1 MKPLSI
7 LPLLILS
14 LGVLLTLGATGCSE
28 PAGPAG
34 QGLPDA
40 VILPDAAGDTA
51 TTKDT
56 ATADTTATM
65 DAATDTAGTTDTAMA
80 TDVAAST
87 DVAATDAAENTEL
100 PAPKDTTGPKGE
112 VAVSITAPVD
122 GTVIEAGQVV
132 DLAGAASD
140 TVFANDELVAVWS
153 SSLDGELGQTQVL
166 ADGTTQLK
174 GIALSPGQH
183 QIVLDVFNPT
193 KVSAQTSIAV
203 GVCSWSEPVSFDTK
217 LDGAKWQIYGDAYW
231 DVGGWLEMTGNA
243 QSKFGKIWNTVDYI
257 KPGDVQI
264 SFDFQTGGGINGGA
278 DGFAMSVIEA
288 KNPADLQTI
297 LAATKDGGCLGY
309 GVSGPCGTTAVKAF
323 HVEIDTF
330 HNTGDP
336 NTDPSFDNH
345 IAVTLDGNASNHL
358 LWAAT
363 PGIEDLQWHTVT
375 VQVDGAK
382 VTATLDGKP
391 LFSQEIKDFE
401 FRGGYIGFSGSTG
414 WASNFHRFDNLKIL
428 QQCLVQ

>member
-1 MKPLSI
+1 MLLLRRLLPVTLSVVVALGEVACSDPAAGTGQPLADS
-7 LPLLILS
+7 
-14 LGVLLTLGATGCSE
+14 
-28 PAGPAG
+28 
-34 QGLPDA
+34 A
-40 VILPDAAGDTA
+40 VAADVAADAAGSDSV
-51 TTKDT
+51 
-56 ATADTTATM
+56 ADAVGGTDVVAGSDLAAGT
-65 DAATDTAGTTDTAMA
+65 DAAQA
-80 TDVAAST
+80 T
-87 DVAATDAAENTEL
+87 DVAATDAVASDTGENTEL
-100 PAPKDTTGPKGE
+100 PAADVVLPKGE
-112 VAVSITAPVD
+112 VTAVITAPAE
-122 GTVIEAGQVV
+122 GTVVEAGQLV

-140 TVFANDELVAVWS
+140 TVFANTELVAVWS
-153 SSLDGELGQTQVL
+153 SSLDGELGKGPLQ
-166 ADGTTQLK
+166 ADGTTKLT
-174 GIALSPGQH
+174 GVALSPGQH
-183 QIVLDVFNPT
+183 QIVLEVLNPT
-193 KVSAQTSIAV
+193 KVSAQTSIAI
-203 GVCSWSEPVSFDTK
+203 GVCSWSEPVSFDTQ

-231 DVGGWLEMTGNA
+231 DAGGWLEMTGNA
-243 QSKFGKIWNTVDYI
+243 AGKFGKIWNTVDYI

-278 DGFAMSVIEA
+278 DGFALSVIEA
-288 KNPADLQTI
+288 KNAADLQVI
-297 LAATKDGGCLGY
+297 LAAAKDGGCLGY

-323 HVEIDTF
+323 HLEIDTF
-330 HNTGDP
+330 YNTGDP
-336 NTDPSFDNH
+336 NTDPTSSNH

-358 LWAAT
+358 LWAST